1 MPTFNALYDRL
12 VRASVNHKTEEEL
25 EKLRQEDFDSHQLD
39 CLLNPEKYPTVW
51 RVGDC
56 NCSQEEAANC
66 AGKCLFDALYTDE
79 KGNVAVN
86 SKMCVGCGACVERCK
101 AKNLVESK
109 DILPTLA
116 MIHRGDAPVYAI
128 VAPAVISQFT
138 EEVTPGKLRTALK
151 ALGFTGMVEVA
162 LFADILTLKEAL
174 EFDANI
180 LTDRD
185 YQLTSCCCPMWIAML
200 RRVYKELMPH
210 VPAAVSPMIAC
221 GRVIQRLEPGAKVV
235 FIGPCLAKKA
245 EAREPDIADAV
256 DYVLT
261 FQEVRDI
268 FAFADIHPEKMAE
281 DNREH
286 SSMGGRIYARAGG
299 VSQAVQDCVQR
310 LNPNRKIKVHAV
322 QASGVPAC
330 KQLLNDLKEGKLDA
344 NFLEGMGCV
353 GGCVGGPRALIDKE
367 FAREEVDR
375 YGKEALAPTPID
387 NLYVID
393 LLDRLG
399 FPTVESLLENDDLF
413 TRKF

>member
-221 GRVIQRLEPGAKVV
+221 GRVIKRLEPGAKVA

-375 YGKEALAPTPID
+375 YGEEAPAPTPID

>member
-138 EEVTPGKLRTALK
+138 EEVTPGKPVSYTHL
-151 ALGFTGMVEVA
+151 
-162 LFADILTLKEAL
+162 D
-174 EFDANI
+174 
-180 LTDRD
+180 
-185 YQLTSCCCPMWIAML
+185 
-200 RRVYKELMPH
+200 VYK
-210 VPAAVSPMIAC
+210 
-221 GRVIQRLEPGAKVV
+221 R
-235 FIGPCLAKKA
+235 
-245 EAREPDIADAV
+245 
-256 DYVLT
+256 
-261 FQEVRDI
+261 
-268 FAFADIHPEKMAE
+268 
-281 DNREH
+281 
-286 SSMGGRIYARAGG
+286 
-299 VSQAVQDCVQR
+299 
-310 LNPNRKIKVHAV
+310 
-322 QASGVPAC
+322 
-330 KQLLNDLKEGKLDA
+330 QLL
-344 NFLEGMGCV
+344 CW
-353 GGCVGGPRALIDKE
+353 
-367 FAREEVDR
+367 
-375 YGKEALAPTPID
+375 
-387 NLYVID
+387 
-393 LLDRLG
+393 
-399 FPTVESLLENDDLF
+399 
-413 TRKF
+413 

>member
-221 GRVIQRLEPGAKVV
+221 GRVIKRLEPGAKVV

>member
-221 GRVIQRLEPGAKVV
+221 GRVIKRLEPGAKVV

-330 KQLLNDLKEGKLDA
+330 KQLLNDLKESKLDA

-375 YGKEALAPTPID
+375 YGEEAPAPTPID